1 MWINYALAT
10 LAVLSL
16 AAALFCWR
24 LYKDAIRREIAIS
37 EVMCGVL
44 LSPLLHIEFQNIAY
58 ETIGKRFPPGADHP
72 SDLEVVLLQHELMT
86 ALGDATFLY
95 VGAAGAGVT
104 LRRILTG
111 PFVVGRNSDELWRYA
126 KS

>member
-1 MWINYALAT
+1 MHVDQLCVGNPSRVESRCCVILLA
-10 LAVLSL
+10 
-16 AAALFCWR
+16 
-24 LYKDAIRREIAIS
+24 
-37 EVMCGVL
+37 
-44 LSPLLHIEFQNIAY
+44 AY

>member
-24 LYKDAIRREIAIS
+24 LYKDAIRREIATS
-37 EVMCGVL
+37 EGMCGVL

-58 ETIGKRFPPGADHP
+58 ETIGNGF
-72 SDLEVVLLQHELMT
+72 
-86 ALGDATFLY
+86 
-95 VGAAGAGVT
+95 
-104 LRRILTG
+104 RREQTILPTSKWY
-111 PFVVGRNSDELWRYA
+111 FSSMN
-126 KS
+126 